1 MSDTIVDYVLVSRFF
16 FFWLM
21 WCFYPEPKARVT
33 IIHEWKKIISKQ
45 LRKQCYMWSGR
56 TMSFDAASRHHVYN
70 LIFYNFTWKHPDKN
84 NKVYFV
90 VRHFKFFF
98 TLSRCLISRIAP
110 SIWYFQTSPWSSV
123 AWDFNDWIEKFIFIL
138 KTMTIE
144 KHTIYGVS
152 VGSDWAHTIY
162 LSERSWV

>member
-1 MSDTIVDYVLVSRFF
+1 MFLSRAEGEGYNYTRVKKNNFKTITQAMLHVKWADNEFRR
-16 FFWLM
+16 
-21 WCFYPEPKARVT
+21 CVT
-33 IIHEWKKIISKQ
+33 TH
-45 LRKQCYMWSGR
+45 
-56 TMSFDAASRHHVYN
+56 HHVYN